1 AVAKAYILEEL
12 AKDNMIKMRPI
23 LIKTLGDSSKK
34 MRESV
39 VKLLSRDVEAAEDVA
54 LELHNKKKIVREN
67 VMKLL
72 IEYKIEKYT
81 ELVQEALQDKKN
93 ASFVE
98 KF

>member
-1 AVAKAYILEEL
+1 
-12 AKDNMIKMRPI
+12 
-23 LIKTLGDSSKK
+23 

-72 IEYKIEKYT
+72 IEYKIENIQNLYRK
-81 ELVQEALQDKKN
+81 LCKIRRMP
-93 ASFVE
+93 FVE
-98 KF
+98 KFAPLLETERNSESIEELCGRIVTEQKEIHLCN

>member
-1 AVAKAYILEEL
+1 
-12 AKDNMIKMRPI
+12 
-23 LIKTLGDSSKK
+23 

-72 IEYKIEKYT
+72 IEYKIEKIYQN
-81 ELVQEALQDKKN
+81 LYRKLAR
-93 ASFVE
+93 
-98 KF
+98 

>member
-1 AVAKAYILEEL
+1 
-12 AKDNMIKMRPI
+12 
-23 LIKTLGDSSKK
+23 

-39 VKLLSRDVEAAEDVA
+39 IKLLSRDVEAAEDVA

-72 IEYKIEKYT
+72 IGYKIEKYT

-93 ASFVE
+93 ASLAE
-98 KF
+98 KFAPLLEVGRSAENIEELCGRIVTEQKEIHFCN

>member
-1 AVAKAYILEEL
+1 MLS
-12 AKDNMIKMRPI
+12 KDI
-23 LIKTLGDSSKK
+23 
-34 MRESV
+34 
-39 VKLLSRDVEAAEDVA
+39 EAAEYVA
-54 LELHNKKKIVREN
+54 VELHNKKKIVREN

-98 KF
+98 KFAPLLEVGRSAENIEELCGRIVTEQKEIHFCN

>member
-1 AVAKAYILEEL
+1 
-12 AKDNMIKMRPI
+12 
-23 LIKTLGDSSKK
+23 

-39 VKLLSRDVEAAEDVA
+39 VKLLSRDVEAVEDVA

-93 ASFVE
+93 ASLLRSLLRYLKRRETQKV
-98 KF
+98 

>member
-1 AVAKAYILEEL
+1 
-12 AKDNMIKMRPI
+12 
-23 LIKTLGDSSKK
+23 

-98 KF
+98 KFAPLLETERNSESIEELCGRIVTEQKEIHLCN